1 MWINTCAGKVQAR
14 PSLSW
19 AQALP
24 LCVPKS
30 SLLLSSIRVFPLPR
44 YSIAYFVI
52 LAVSGCCISL
62 LFVAFTIQ
70 VLGHAMALRG
80 GMRTAPV
87 APLSMK
93 AGGSDLE
100 SMCKQKISSN
110 KAMIFSK
117 SSCPFCLKAKKA
129 RKARRWHCFAR
140 DSSKT

>member
-1 MWINTCAGKVQAR
+1 MGRESASTTLAFVGSSPAVVRAQVV
-14 PSLSW
+14 PSFVVS
-19 AQALP
+19 P
-24 LCVPKS
+24 
-30 SLLLSSIRVFPLPR
+30 PR

-52 LAVSGCCISL
+52 LAASAVVFPYF
-62 LFVAFTIQ
+62 FVAFTIK

-140 DSSKT
+140 DSSKTLIGT